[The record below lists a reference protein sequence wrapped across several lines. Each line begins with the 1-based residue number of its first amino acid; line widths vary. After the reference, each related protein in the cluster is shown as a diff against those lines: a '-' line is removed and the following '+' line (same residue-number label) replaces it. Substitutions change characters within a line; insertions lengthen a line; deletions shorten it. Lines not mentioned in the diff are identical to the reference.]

1 MCKLARPARHMGNPS
16 GEVCVRRS
24 CRPVTP
30 SPSRGRPRARVRCR
44 RRAAFGPLLLLILT
58 VAACVPPAGTGQ
70 HAERA
75 FATAAPV
82 IRALEHF
89 RTREG
94 RYPDALAQLSLQDL
108 AAEALLAIDQA
119 LGQQAPR
126 GRKQAETSP
135 YLSYQRV
142 DSEYVLVLSY
152 RTRTAVSNLCRY
164 RPSVAAWRCEAYMA
178 AIGGGAVNSREH
190 G

>member
-1 MCKLARPARHMGNPS
+1 M
-16 GEVCVRRS
+16 RRN
-24 CRPVTP
+24 CHPVTP
-30 SPSRGRPRARVRCR
+30 DPSRGRPRARVRCHR
-44 RRAAFGPLLLLILT
+44 PAAFGPLLLLILI

-82 IRALEHF
+82 IRALEQY

-94 RYPDALAQLSLQDL
+94 RYPDALAQLSPQDL
-108 AAEALLAIDQA
+108 AAEALLAIDRA

-126 GRKQAETSP
+126 GRKQPETSP
-135 YLSYQRV
+135 YLHYQRV

-164 RPSVAAWRCEAYMA
+164 RPSVGGWRCESYMA
-178 AIGGGAVNSREH
+178 AIGDGA
-190 G
+190 GAA